1 MPTYTVQITPDVFET
16 VEANSPEEA
25 RRKVDQ
31 LIADKGTRNI
41 YDKLYFDYDTGV
53 NKRGIRRK
61 LALAEIGEFGDERET
76 ILDRIVGSSNHLKNT
91 KNQIAIT
98 PDGMRI
104 LGLKPKSIQ
113 LADGTIIEQNTVVD
127 ERGFDL
133 RGDLADFAG
142 IAGPLV
148 GSLQFLRPQSRIL
161 NFFKNQPR
169 FGRISA
175 VAAGSAAGKGVEE
188 AVETLRGVQEQDLGQ
203 VARTLSQEALL
214 GAAGQTVGEAF
225 GGIYTMYFGKR
236 IPLDDGRLL
245 SAINEG
251 YNPDDILRLQK
262 ELGKFPNQQQIKDA
276 VANGTVRIM
285 GAKFVPGQKTMG
297 AEIPGRI
304 QAATETVFGNKRIP
318 DQRDFFLEV
327 FGGLQD
333 DFGKYAENLDRFV
346 SQSTRETI
354 SDQVI
359 TARNALYNK
368 EQNIVDTL
376 DNLVKNTIDDAVDL
390 GNPTSIPTKAE
401 FGVELAQAL
410 GTARTASQAF
420 IKTKYNG
427 VKRLFDDLTETKPGA
442 SELDLEKSKII
453 KKVISDEFI
462 KARRTAAEIFQE
474 YEKKYKNAKNLDP
487 NYQNLKA
494 MHDAFDDLDF
504 KNPDLEFIRDL
515 DSLASTTR
523 VLFMKSKSPARKA
536 YTELKRLLDNFD
548 STTGK
553 YRDGESI
560 LKNLELDSLEKIS
573 LKIADENSQ
582 RIKNGLP
589 PIRLNANDQKKIEN
603 AVKELRKANKT
614 TYDIESI
621 FDKIPEDKIVKD
633 ATKGAF
639 DGDDVFETLVMKG
652 QPTRLQSVF
661 RALKEFESNI
671 KDLPDGAKY
680 LEDLPY
686 NSPEKEL
693 KGKIKQRL
701 FADFIEDSTDYG
713 TDTINIQTFARKIK
727 SFDER
732 HKGKLDDILTDRD
745 TGINLAPR
753 LRVIADQLVR
763 LNPKLKPD
771 ELLREVQEFASNSK
785 GLSDLETG
793 QAFFNKLTELAEA
806 SSERL
811 AFLAN
816 RTINELPEK
825 SVEEITDVIFRPNAG
840 TNIEKLKNIL
850 SPEAFESLKKTSMQ
864 RILEKSIDING
875 KGSIND
881 ILKPGRLKVAL
892 DSYGDDTL
900 DAMFGTEVRQSLRNI
915 HKTMDLATFG
925 EVGRGGGAGVLVA
938 ATIAINAFNINMLP
952 TVIGLG
958 IMREIFSNPTIVKLL
973 AKRDKG
979 SIARVLSAF
988 AVALRQAGVRGLQDT
1003 GESLGESIS
1012 GLAKDEDVQAV
1023 LQPTIESINQT
1034 SNMLPGFQLTQPS
1047 TPIELPEVEA
1057 PAKQSPLNEDRL
1069 AFAERLAGR
1078 PVI

>member
-61 LALAEIGEFGDERET
+61 LALAEVGEFGDERET

-104 LGLKPKSIQ
+104 LGLQPKSIQ

-148 GSLQFLRPQSRIL
+148 GSLQFLRPQSKIL

-203 VARTLSQEALL
+203 VARTLSAEALL
-214 GAAGQTVGEAF
+214 GAGGQIVGEGF
-225 GGIYTMYFGKR
+225 GGIYSAYFGKR
-236 IPLDDGRLL
+236 IPIDDGRLL

-262 ELGKFPNQQQIKDA
+262 DLGKFPNQQQIKDA

-285 GAKFVPGQKTMG
+285 GAKFVPGQKTFG

-368 EQNIVDTL
+368 EQSIVDTL
-376 DNLVKNTIDDAVDL
+376 DNLVKKTIDDAVDL
-390 GNPTSIPTKAE
+390 ANPTSIPSKAE

-453 KKVISDEFI
+453 KSVISDEFL
-462 KARRTAAEIFQE
+462 KARRTAAEIFKE
-474 YEKKYKNAKNLDP
+474 YEKKFLNAKNLDA

-494 MHDAFDDLDF
+494 MRDAFNDLDF
-504 KNPDLEFIRDL
+504 TNPDLEFVRDL

-523 VLFMKSKSPARKA
+523 VLFMKSRSPARKA

-548 STTGK
+548 STSGR

-560 LKNLELDSLEKIS
+560 LKNLELNSLEKIS
-573 LKIADENSQ
+573 TKIAEKNSQ
-582 RIKNGLP
+582 RIADGLP
-589 PIRLNANDQKKIEN
+589 PIRLNTNDQKKIEN

-680 LEDLPY
+680 LDDLPY
-686 NSPEKEL
+686 KSPEKEL

-732 HKGKLDDILTDRD
+732 HKGKLDDILTDSG

-763 LNPKLKPD
+763 LNPKLRPD
-771 ELLREVQEFASNSK
+771 DLLREVQEFASNSR
-785 GLSDLETG
+785 GLSELETS

-840 TNIEKLKNIL
+840 ANIEKLKTIL
-850 SPEAFESLKKTSMQ
+850 SPEAFESVKKTSMQ

-881 ILKPGRLKVAL
+881 ILKPGRLKIAL

-925 EVGRGGGAGVLVA
+925 EVGRGGGAGTLVA

-958 IMREIFSNPTIVKLL
+958 IMREIFSNPAIVKLL

-988 AVALRQAGVRGLQDT
+988 AVALRQAGVRELQDT

-1057 PAKQSPLNEDRL
+1057 PAIQSPLNEDRL

>member
-61 LALAEIGEFGDERET
+61 LALAEVGEFGDERET

-148 GSLQFLRPQSRIL
+148 GSLQFLRPQSKIL

-203 VARTLSQEALL
+203 VARTLSAEALL
-214 GAAGQTVGEAF
+214 GAGGQIVGEGF
-225 GGIYTMYFGKR
+225 GGIYSAYFGKR

-245 SAINEG
+245 SAINDG
-251 YNPDDILRLQK
+251 YNADDILRLQK
-262 ELGKFPNQQQIKDA
+262 DLGKFPNQQQIKDA
-276 VANGTVRIM
+276 VANGVVRIT
-285 GAKFVPGQKTMG
+285 GAKYVPGQKTTG

-318 DQRDFFLEV
+318 EQRDYFLEL

-376 DNLVKNTIDDAVDL
+376 DNLVKKTIDDAVDL
-390 GNPTSIPTKAE
+390 ANPTSIPSKAE

-442 SELDLEKSKII
+442 SELDLEKSKTI
-453 KKVISDEFI
+453 KSVISDEFKEAKK
-462 KARRTAAEIFQE
+462 KAARIFKE
-474 YEKKYKNAKNLDP
+474 YTDKFKNAKNLDP

-494 MHDAFDDLDF
+494 MRDAFEDLDF
-504 KNPDLEFIRDL
+504 TNPDLEFVRDL

-548 STTGK
+548 STSGK

-560 LKNLELDSLEKIS
+560 LKNLELNSLENIS
-573 LKIADENSQ
+573 TKIAEKNSQ
-582 RIKNGLP
+582 RIADGLP
-589 PIRLNANDQKKIEN
+589 PIRLNTNDQKKIEN

-661 RALKEFESNI
+661 RALREFEDNI
-671 KDLPDGAKY
+671 KDIPNGSKY
-680 LEDLPY
+680 LDDLPY
-686 NSPEKEL
+686 KSPEKEL

-732 HKGKLDDILTDRD
+732 HKNKLDDILTDSE

-771 ELLREVQEFASNSK
+771 DLLREVQEFASNSK
-785 GLSDLETG
+785 GLSELETS
-793 QAFFNKLTELAEA
+793 QTFFNKLTELAEA

-811 AFLAN
+811 TFLAN

-840 TNIEKLKNIL
+840 TNIDKLKTIL
-850 SPEAFESLKKTSMQ
+850 SPEAFESVKKTSMQ

-881 ILKPGRLKVAL
+881 ILKPGRLKIAL

-925 EVGRGGGAGVLVA
+925 EVGRGGGAGTLVA

-958 IMREIFSNPTIVKLL
+958 IMREIFSNPAIVKLL

-988 AVALRQAGVRGLQDT
+988 AVALRQAGIRGLQDT

-1012 GLAKDEDVQAV
+1012 GLAKDEDVQAI
-1023 LQPTIESINQT
+1023 LQPTIESINET

-1057 PAKQSPLNEDRL
+1057 PAIQSPLNEDRL